1 MRQAP
6 ASTRKVGYLDSIH
19 NDEPRRWPCF
29 DGIKGSKWLVDT
41 QYSWQ
46 HIDLLSLEEEF
57 VRNRYH
63 RRS

>member
-1 MRQAP
+1 MGQAP

-41 QYSWQ
+41 QYSW
-46 HIDLLSLEEEF
+46 
-57 VRNRYH
+57 
-63 RRS
+63 